1 MKRFLGI
8 SSVLLLTA
16 ILLFAFSVDIFSHA
30 SNERIEIFYTNRQKI
45 QKGMTKQQV
54 KELLGTERNFFTFAA
69 GKQMKDMD
77 VWTYTPSRSGG
88 IIKVFFD
95 KNNQVKDFVIHGD
108 EDDDPSCLIYRNIL
122 VSHFCYILY

>member
-8 SSVLLLTA
+8 SSGLLLAA
-16 ILLFAFSVDIFSHA
+16 ILLFTFSVDIFSHA

>member
-16 ILLFAFSVDIFSHA
+16 ILLFAFSVDIFGSA
-30 SNERIEIFYTNRQKI
+30 SDEKIEIFHANRQKI
-45 QKGMTKQQV
+45 KKGMTKQQV

-95 KNNQVKDFVIHGD
+95 KNNQVKEFTIYGD
-108 EDDDPSCLIYRNIL
+108 EDDDSSCLIYKNSL
-122 VSHFCYILY
+122 VSYLCYILY

>member
-8 SSVLLLTA
+8 SSGLLLTA

-54 KELLGTERNFFTFAA
+54 KELLGTERNFFTFAV

-88 IIKVFFD
+88 IIKIFFD
-95 KNNQVKDFVIHGD
+95 KNNQVKEFTIYRD
-108 EDDDPSCLIYRNIL
+108 EDDDSSCLIYKNSL
-122 VSHFCYILY
+122 VSYLCYILY

>member
-8 SSVLLLTA
+8 SSVLLLIA